1 LLPGWEVGRSVHAE
15 VAYLSASVT
24 IEKSALELVGDVYGL
39 LEIDEFRLGL
49 LAALRRAVPSDWA
62 SLNEVGPDPTDT
74 VAIAE
79 PPLEHRWHK
88 VWRAY
93 AMENPLVVEYQRT
106 KDGRPYR
113 FSDVLSTEEF
123 HALDL
128 YREFYG
134 QIGLEHQI
142 AFLLPGASGAIIGVA
157 LSRRDRDYTDAERDL
172 LELARPHLIQAYSNA
187 LRYSEALR
195 AGGDDGAVRSIA
207 RARLERLRERGLT
220 AREGEALVLAASG
233 SSDREIAETLELSPR
248 TVAKHLQ
255 RSYVKLRI
263 EGRSGATELVDD
275 LDRAA
280 QRPT

>member
-1 LLPGWEVGRSVHAE
+1 LRAT
-15 VAYLSASVT
+15 VT

-39 LEIDEFRLGL
+39 LEIDEFRPGL
-49 LAALRRAVPSDWA
+49 LAALRRAVPSDWV

-113 FSDVLSTEEF
+113 FSDVLSTEEL

-157 LSRRDRDYTDAERDL
+157 LSRRDHDYTDAERDL

-187 LRYSEALR
+187 LRYSEASR

-207 RARLERLRERGLT
+207 RARLERLREMGLT

-263 EGRSGATELVDD
+263 EGRSGATALVDD
-275 LDRAA
+275 LDRRA

>member
-1 LLPGWEVGRSVHAE
+1 M
-15 VAYLSASVT
+15 T

-39 LEIDEFRLGL
+39 LEIDEFRPGL
-49 LAALRRAVPSDWA
+49 LAALRRAVPSDWV

-207 RARLERLRERGLT
+207 RARLERLREMGLT

>member
-1 LLPGWEVGRSVHAE
+1 M
-15 VAYLSASVT
+15 T
-24 IEKSALELVGDVYGL
+24 IETSALELVGDVYGL
-39 LEIDEFRLGL
+39 LEIDEFRPGL
-49 LAALRRAVPSDWA
+49 LAALRRAVPSDWV

-195 AGGDDGAVRSIA
+195 AGDDDGDVRSIA
-207 RARLERLRERGLT
+207 RARLERLREMGLT

-248 TVAKHLQ
+248 TVEKHLQ

-263 EGRSGATELVDD
+263 DGRSEATALVDD

-280 QRPT
+280 HRPT